1 MTEHLTVKKR
11 IRIESFNKVGKDVT
25 FGVVAID
32 RNACNGC
39 GYCIKPCPAHVLEV
53 KDKKAR
59 MVEDMPYCIACG
71 DCVAICPEDAME
83 IVSFLQFNFHFKYL
97 DRGKAGPPRKF

>member
-1 MTEHLTVKKR
+1 MSEHIAFKQR
-11 IRIESFNKVGKDVT
+11 IKIESFTRIGKDVD
-25 FGVVAID
+25 FGAVLID
-32 RNACNGC
+32 QKTCDGC

-71 DCVAICPEDAME
+71 DCVAICPQHSISITD
-83 IVSFLQFNFHFKYL
+83 FLTFYYHFRYL
-97 DRGKAGPPRKF
+97 DRGNAEPPRKF